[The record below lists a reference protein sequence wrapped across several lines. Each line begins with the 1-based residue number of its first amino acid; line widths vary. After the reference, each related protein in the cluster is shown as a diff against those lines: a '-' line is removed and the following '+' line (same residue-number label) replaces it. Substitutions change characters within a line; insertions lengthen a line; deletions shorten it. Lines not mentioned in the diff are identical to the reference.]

1 MTDEHTDSPAAKA
14 PPTSVAEAPPTGA
27 AKAPA
32 TPAAQAPLTSEERLR
47 ALTSDRKPKSRG
59 KGAPAPLDAQH
70 RPGDVVDAVRER
82 SNMDPGRDTPF

>member
-1 MTDEHTDSPAAKA
+1 MTDEHTDDPA
-14 PPTSVAEAPPTGA
+14 AEAPPT
-27 AKAPA
+27 
-32 TPAAQAPLTSEERLR
+32 PAAEAPLTNEERLR

-59 KGAPAPLDAQH
+59 KDAPAPVDAQH

>member
-1 MTDEHTDSPAAKA
+1 MTDEHTDSPG
-14 PPTSVAEAPPTGA
+14 AEAPPTNPPEAPPTSA
-27 AKAPA
+27 AE
-32 TPAAQAPLTSEERLR
+32 APLTSEQRLR

-59 KGAPAPLDAQH
+59 KSAPVPVDAQR